1 MDKGNFDFRIDTNQ
15 FLNEIADCAI
25 PQSMGVLKIPLNI
38 FKNLLAQTAQRA
50 TEINDPKLNILMLKL
65 GLYEVSPFDIS
76 KAIETQEKLI
86 K

>member
-1 MDKGNFDFRIDTNQ
+1 MDKGTFDFRIDTNQ

-38 FKNLLAQTAQRA
+38 FKSLLAQTAQRA
-50 TEINDPKLNILMLKL
+50 TEINDPQLNILMLKL
-65 GLYEVSPFDIS
+65 GLYEVSPFDIPA
-76 KAIETQEKLI
+76 AIENQEKLI